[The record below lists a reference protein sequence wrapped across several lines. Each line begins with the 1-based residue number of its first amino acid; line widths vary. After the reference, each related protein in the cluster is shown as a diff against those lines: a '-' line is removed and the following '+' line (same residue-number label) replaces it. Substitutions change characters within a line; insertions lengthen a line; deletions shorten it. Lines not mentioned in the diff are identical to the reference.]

1 MRKFHHIVVVY
12 FGLMLLLGCQG
23 QRAGMDAYS
32 DQLNRMYEGYL
43 SPDPKLAEQALLE
56 HETTIRKWEKQGLR
70 GLDYPYIYRVT
81 ESRLLTVY
89 VHTGEEQKAQRTYQS
104 LTNIM
109 ALNHTSH
116 VWSMQ
121 EVIADVEGAETN
133 LLVLWRKK

>member
-1 MRKFHHIVVVY
+1 MRKFHHIAVC
-12 FGLMLLLGCQG
+12 FGLMLLAGCQG
-23 QRAGMDAYS
+23 QRAGKQAYS

-56 HETTIRKWEKQGLR
+56 HETTIRKWEKQGVR
-70 GLDYPYIYRVT
+70 GLDYPYIYRLT

-109 ALNHTSH
+109 ALSHTSQ

-121 EVIADVEGAETN
+121 EVVADVEEAETN
-133 LLVLWRKK
+133 LPVLWRKK